1 MSTSKASA
9 NDWNC
14 SNKRN
19 TIRLGYATLVWVLTT
34 AVAAVWPR
42 IHLELCDMADDYRG
56 VD

>member
-34 AVAAVWPR
+34 AVAAFGPKL
-42 IHLELCDMADDYRG
+42 I
-56 VD
+56 